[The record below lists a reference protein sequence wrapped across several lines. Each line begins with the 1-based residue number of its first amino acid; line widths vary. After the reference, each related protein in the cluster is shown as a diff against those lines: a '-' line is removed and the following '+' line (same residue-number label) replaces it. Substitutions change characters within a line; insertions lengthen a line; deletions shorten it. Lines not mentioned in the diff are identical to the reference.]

1 MNKGKFISF
10 EGSEGCGKSTQIKKL
25 SNRLEQLGIDVLHTR
40 EPGGTKLGESIR
52 DLLQHAPEGEN
63 MTPESELLLFAS
75 SRAQLVR
82 EVISPAL
89 DKGAYVIADR
99 FLDSTTIYQG
109 SGRGIN
115 EEFLNQIHDFT
126 VGDYYPDCTF
136 LLDLSVKEGR
146 KRIAERS
153 NGKLDRMEREPDS
166 FFEMIRSGYL
176 DLARD
181 NKDRFVVLDGSQSP
195 EVIECEIWNYLN
207 KKYGIGN

>member
-1 MNKGKFISF
+1 
-10 EGSEGCGKSTQIKKL
+10 
-25 SNRLEQLGIDVLHTR
+25 
-40 EPGGTKLGESIR
+40 
-52 DLLQHAPEGEN
+52 

-109 SGRGIN
+109 RGRGIN

-136 LLDLSVKEGR
+136 LLDLSVQEGR

>member
-40 EPGGTKLGESIR
+40 EPGGTNLGESIR

-109 SGRGIN
+109 RGRGIN
-115 EEFLNQIHDFT
+115 EEFLNQIHDLQLVIIILIVLSCSILVFKREEKE
-126 VGDYYPDCTF
+126 
-136 LLDLSVKEGR
+136 LLNDL
-146 KRIAERS
+146 
-153 NGKLDRMEREPDS
+153 ME
-166 FFEMIRSGYL
+166 
-176 DLARD
+176 
-181 NKDRFVVLDGSQSP
+181 N
-195 EVIECEIWNYLN
+195 
-207 KKYGIGN
+207 